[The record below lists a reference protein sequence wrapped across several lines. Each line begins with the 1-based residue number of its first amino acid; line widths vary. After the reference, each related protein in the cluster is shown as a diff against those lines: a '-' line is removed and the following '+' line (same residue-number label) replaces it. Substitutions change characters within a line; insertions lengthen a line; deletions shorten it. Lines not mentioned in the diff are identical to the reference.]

1 MRQIPVVLKVF
12 FFFNYYVSWL
22 EDAQENPGNQ
32 REVKL
37 SSVPLKGTHF
47 GERACQES
55 RAGLA
60 NCRTGTLR

>member
-1 MRQIPVVLKVF
+1 MRQIPVVLRVFF

-37 SSVPLKGTHF
+37 SSVPLKEHILGKEHV
-47 GERACQES
+47 R
-55 RAGLA
+55 RAGRAWHIVELA
-60 NCRTGTLR
+60 L